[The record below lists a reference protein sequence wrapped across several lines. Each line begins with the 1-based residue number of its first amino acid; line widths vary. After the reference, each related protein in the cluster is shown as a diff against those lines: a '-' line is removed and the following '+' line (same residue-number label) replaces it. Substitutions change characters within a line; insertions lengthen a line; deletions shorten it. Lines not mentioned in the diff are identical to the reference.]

1 MIILDEPSNHL
12 DIETV
17 EALATALNQFNGGVI
32 LVTHD
37 QNLIKKVCKELW
49 YCDKG
54 SVTTLD
60 GGFEEYKKIV
70 EKELNEI
77 NQV

>member
-1 MIILDEPSNHL
+1 MLILDEPTNHL

-17 EALATALNQFNGGVI
+17 EALAKALATYSGGVI

-37 QNLIKKVCKELW
+37 QSLIESVCKELW
-49 YCDKG
+49 HCSKG
-54 SVTTLD
+54 SVTCLKN
-60 GGFEEYKKIV
+60 GFAEYQKII

-77 NQV
+77 IQ